1 MMYLP
6 KKMKFMELNTTKITL
21 DEVIAHT
28 DTTLIDNTTAHITA
42 EPIGWLSEDITYK
55 GLYKT

>member
-42 EPIGWLSEDITYK
+42 EPIG
-55 GLYKT
+55 